1 MTSYMFEEKFPWSK
15 KLDLVDYNQ
24 LEYDPDFKDKI
35 PNDQCW
41 TNAIHFDVNYVVEW
55 PDYSIEDEYMK
66 MIGAEIAKSV
76 DKEIMKCLTQGDLEF
91 MKNNKNI
98 STEMLFN
105 HVCGIPIEVE
115 DKYSNYDRAMSII
128 DIKGN

>member
-66 MIGAEIAKSV
+66 MIGAEIVKSV

-91 MKNNKNI
+91 MKNNKYI

>member
-1 MTSYMFEEKFPWSK
+1 MFEEKFPWSK

-66 MIGAEIAKSV
+66 MIGAEIVKSV

-91 MKNNKNI
+91 MKNNKYI